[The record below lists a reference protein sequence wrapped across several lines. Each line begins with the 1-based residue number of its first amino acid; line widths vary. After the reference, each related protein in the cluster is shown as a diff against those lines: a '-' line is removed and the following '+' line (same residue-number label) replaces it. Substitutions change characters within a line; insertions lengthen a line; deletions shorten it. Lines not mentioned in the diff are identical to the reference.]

1 MDPSVLA
8 TSVVTDFLVPF
19 LQDGARKLGGE
30 TAGRLWERVRS
41 LFAEPDD
48 RQVVELFEKRPERFR
63 AIVTDMLRER
73 LAADAS
79 LRAEL
84 EGLVAPPAS
93 SSGARIEHAGNAV
106 VIDNRGADIGGSS
119 TIIGQVFQSPPV
131 DEPAG
136 PSA

>member
-1 MDPSVLA
+1 MDPTVLA

-30 TAGRLWERVRS
+30 AAGRLWERVRS

-48 RQVVELFEKRPERFR
+48 RQVVELFEKRPERFQ
-63 AIVTDMLRER
+63 AVVTDMLRER
-73 LAADAS
+73 LAADAG

-84 EGLVAPPAS
+84 EGMVAPPA

-106 VIDNRGADIGGSS
+106 VIDARGADIGGSS
-119 TIIGQVFQSPPV
+119 TIIGQVFQSPPA
-131 DEPAG
+131 DEPSG
-136 PSA
+136 PS